1 MKKKSAT
8 LSRRRLLKGMVSAVP
23 PLLLSAPMGTGG
35 CGRRKPPP
43 RPNIIVILIDALRAD
58 RLGLYGHDAD
68 TSLALDRFASE
79 GVTFERTFAQAPWT
93 QPSVAS
99 LFSST
104 YPSVHKVVDYG
115 LARRMK
121 KQTVRKLPVFNANF
135 TTLAEVL
142 QHDGYETAGFI
153 TNFVLSSVYGFAQG
167 FDHYVDMPLRNKKG
181 GDMPGG
187 ALNREVIDWLI
198 QRRSQRPLFL
208 YLHYMDVHGP
218 YFSRPDFFES
228 RFAALKKRTDLQR
241 LTDVEREAVG
251 YLEKR
256 QAAPIVD
263 RYRELSQY
271 REFWSVFYD
280 ACVREMDQLFL
291 ELRDGLAR
299 LGLWDDSYILVTSDH
314 GEAFLEHGYWQ
325 HGLGLHNHQLYVPL
339 LLRWPGHLPAGRRIP
354 GVVRLID
361 VMPTL
366 LDQLGLPVSRET
378 QGRSLVGD
386 LTGEPPE
393 RSVPAFSEGVKY
405 HPRLRSLVL
414 NDHKLIFDAETNAAE
429 LYDLGKDPRE
439 RHNIF
444 SPSQRDGIGLAE
456 GIRKQVARNQRL
468 ASRFKSRDVA
478 LSAEEMERLKSLGY
492 L

>member
-8 LSRRRLLKGMVSAVP
+8 LSRRRLLKGMVSVVP
-23 PLLLSAPMGTGG
+23 PLLLSAPIGMGG

-43 RPNIIVILIDALRAD
+43 RPNIIFILIDALRAD
-58 RLGLYGHDAD
+58 RLGLYGYDGG
-68 TSLALDRFASE
+68 TSPALDRFASE

-93 QPSVAS
+93 QPSMAS

-104 YPSVHKVVDYG
+104 YPGVHKVVDYG
-115 LARRMK
+115 LARQMK

-142 QHDGYETAGFI
+142 QHGGYETAGFI
-153 TNFVLSSVYGFAQG
+153 TNFVISSVYGFAQG
-167 FDHYVDMPLRNKKG
+167 FDHYVDMPFRKKKG

-187 ALNREVIDWLI
+187 ALNREVLDWLT
-198 QRRSQRPLFL
+198 QRRSRRPLFL

-218 YFSRPDFFES
+218 YFSRAVFFES
-228 RFAALKKRTDLQR
+228 RFAALKERNDLQR
-241 LTDVEREAVG
+241 LTDAEREAVG
-251 YLEKR
+251 YLDKR

-280 ACVREMDQLFL
+280 AGVREMDQLFL
-291 ELRDGLAR
+291 ELYDGLTR
-299 LGLWDDSYILVTSDH
+299 LGLWDDSCVVVTSDH
-314 GEAFLEHGYWQ
+314 GEAFLEHGYWH
-325 HGLGLHNHQLYVPL
+325 HGLGLHNHQLHVPL
-339 LLRWPGHLPAGRRIP
+339 MLRWPGFLPAGRRIP

-366 LDQLGLPVSRET
+366 LDQLDLPLPGEA

-386 LTGEPPE
+386 LNGVAPD
-393 RSVPAFSEGVKY
+393 RSVPAFAEGVKY
-405 HPRLRSLVL
+405 RPRLRSMVL
-414 NDHKLIFDAETNAAE
+414 DDHKLIFDAETNVSE
-429 LYDLGKDPRE
+429 LYDLGKDSGE

-444 SPSQRDGIGLAE
+444 SPPQRDGFGLAE